1 MNYMQL
7 WEKYCSETGTDVHT
21 PYQAWQFGGNPD
33 ELASFV
39 LSGRK
44 TATASAYRLYEI
56 DGEPLPMEGDI
67 SIILNSKEEA
77 LCIIRTTKTAIVPF
91 YEVSEDHAYKE
102 GEGDRT
108 LTYWKAVHEYFFRQ
122 EYERYG
128 LPFDLNDLLVLTE
141 EFELLYR
148 V

>member
-1 MNYMQL
+1 MNSTQL

-67 SIILNSKEEA
+67 SIILNSQEEA

-91 YEVSEDHAYKE
+91 YLLRLTPVRSKGGVYSAFALDRSWIYASENP
-102 GEGDRT
+102 R
-108 LTYWKAVHEYFFRQ
+108 
-122 EYERYG
+122 
-128 LPFDLNDLLVLTE
+128 
-141 EFELLYR
+141 
-148 V
+148 